1 MTAATPGPSGPNIF
15 SLFSGDGGELYRAKR
30 ETFVFSMVGQALIV
44 VVLSYFTSCAIIG
57 KPPLIG
63 KLPLKELPLVFS
75 GVSGGGGGNFEKI
88 AAWHGNLPPA
98 SLADPI
104 VPATVIVPKERPKL
118 PMEESVRV
126 DPSVTLPQGGQIG
139 DPMSQFSKVLSNG
152 PGGPGGIGEGCCDG
166 VGPSK
171 GPGVG
176 IGPEGVFPAGK
187 LGVTVPQVIYSPEPS
202 FSDEARK
209 TKQQGVVTL
218 LLVVGADGHPYNIRV
233 GQSLGWGLDEKA
245 IDAVSHWRFKPGT
258 FHGQAVATQIAV
270 EVDFHLY

>member
-1 MTAATPGPSGPNIF
+1 MTAATSGPSGPN
-15 SLFSGDGGELYRAKR
+15 LFSMFSSDGAGLYRTKR
-30 ETFVFSMVGQALIV
+30 ETFVFSMVGQALV
-44 VVLSYFTSCAIIG
+44 VVLLSYFTSCAIIG

-63 KLPLKELPLVFS
+63 SLPLKEFPLVFS
-75 GVSGGGGGNFEKI
+75 GDSGGGGGNFEKI
-88 AAWHGNLPPA
+88 LASHGNLPRA

-104 VPATVIVPKERPKL
+104 VPATVIVAKEPPKL
-118 PMEESVRV
+118 PVEETVRV
-126 DPSVTLPQGGQIG
+126 DPSATLPPGGQIG

-152 PGGPGGIGEGCCDG
+152 SGGSGGIGKGCCDG

-171 GPGVG
+171 GSGAG
-176 IGPEGVFPAGK
+176 IGPEGVFPAGR

-209 TKQQGVVTL
+209 TKQQGAVTL
-218 LLVVGADGHPYNIRV
+218 LLVVGADGHPYDIRV

-245 IDAVSHWRFKPGT
+245 IEAVSHWRFKPAT
-258 FHGQAVATQIAV
+258 FHGQAVATSIMV